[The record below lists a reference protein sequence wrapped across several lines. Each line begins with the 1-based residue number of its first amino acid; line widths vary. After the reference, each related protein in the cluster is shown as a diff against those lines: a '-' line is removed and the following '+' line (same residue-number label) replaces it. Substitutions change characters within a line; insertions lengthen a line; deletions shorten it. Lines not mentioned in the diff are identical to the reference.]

1 LSSIPKYYAKMT
13 IDKKNYLALKQ
24 QFRGGKN
31 DSGSF
36 FKKIPE
42 AGQND
47 PTRSCMI
54 HNKKSTILK
63 GL

>member
-1 LSSIPKYYAKMT
+1 MT